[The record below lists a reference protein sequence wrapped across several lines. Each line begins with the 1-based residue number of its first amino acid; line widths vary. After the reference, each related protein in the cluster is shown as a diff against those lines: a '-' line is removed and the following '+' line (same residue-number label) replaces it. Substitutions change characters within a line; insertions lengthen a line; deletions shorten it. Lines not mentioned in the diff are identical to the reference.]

1 MTRSTKNALQLSAL
15 DRRHDPSYISRTPK
29 RIPKKLDIK
38 TTKELI
44 DLKAKALTQ
53 LTAVEKRKR
62 APNRRRKLALLLPAH
77 DEELI
82 MAATI
87 KSAVAAGQPI
97 EDIFV
102 VDDASTDKTRSI
114 AIKHL
119 GAKRVLTVEH
129 SGKGLAI
136 HKALQHFKIESR
148 YVWVHV
154 ADADSVFCPNYF
166 RLYKRKLNAQKY
178 SVAVGFV
185 QSLRG
190 NWISNYRAFC
200 YTYGQHILRRFQSYL
215 GMISVFPGPITCFKT
230 DIIKD
235 LDLTSKGLTEDFDIT
250 LQVHRK
256 KLGKIKFIP
265 EAVNYT
271 QDPQTLS
278 DFCNQN
284 LRWQRGFFQGVTKY
298 KVGRR
303 LQKID
308 LSLGFQMFEAL
319 FYIVQMLIFVPYVT
333 IVTHKWF
340 IMPVVLLGD
349 FLVVS
354 ALAIFSAVVAKRLSI
369 LASLPYFYF
378 LRWIEIGIFMRAY
391 VEVVIM
397 HKFRSDIV
405 GWSVKGRR
413 YALDA
418 NALKDAAR

>member
-1 MTRSTKNALQLSAL
+1 MV
-15 DRRHDPSYISRTPK
+15 K
-29 RIPKKLDIK
+29 RV
-38 TTKELI
+38 TT
-44 DLKAKALTQ
+44 A
-53 LTAVEKRKR
+53 
-62 APNRRRKLALLLPAH
+62 RRRKLALLLPAH

-82 MAATI
+82 LAATI
-87 KSAVAAGQPI
+87 QSAVAAGQPL

-102 VDDASTDKTRSI
+102 VDDASTDKTRKI

-119 GAKRVLTVEH
+119 GRKHVLTVEH

-136 HKALQHFKIESR
+136 HKAIQYFNIEKR
-148 YVWVHV
+148 YVWLHV
-154 ADADSVFCPNYF
+154 ADADSVFCKDYF
-166 RLYKRKLNAQKY
+166 RMYKRKLNTQKY

-190 NWISNYRAFC
+190 NWISRYRAFC
-200 YTYGQHILRRFQSYL
+200 YTYGQHIMRRIQSYL

-256 KLGKIKFIP
+256 KLGKIRFIP
-265 EAVNYT
+265 EAINYT
-271 QDPQTLS
+271 QDPQTLR

-308 LSLGFQMFEAL
+308 FSLGYQMFEAL
-319 FYIVQMLIFVPYVT
+319 FYIVQMLIFVPYIT
-333 IVTHKWF
+333 LTTHKWF
-340 IMPVVLLGD
+340 IMPLVLISDYLIIVG
-349 FLVVS
+349 L
-354 ALAIFSAVVAKRLSI
+354 ALFSAVISKRWSI
-369 LASLPYFYF
+369 LQSLPYFYI
-378 LRWIEIGIFMRAY
+378 LRWIELGIFIRAY

-397 HKFRSDIV
+397 HQYRSDVV

-413 YALDA
+413 YALDT
-418 NALKDAAR
+418 NALKDAAK